1 MTEIAEEQQ
10 IEKHRAALQEALE
23 SESPV
28 QVIDLL
34 EELNPAEIADLLEGL
49 PQPQRASVSDLID
62 PSVKGEVLLE
72 LGEEARDHL
81 IADRSPEELAAAIE
95 SLEDVDD
102 QADLLLSLPRGVMAQ
117 VLHILD
123 LHKRERLEA
132 VLSYPEDTAGGLM
145 NTDQVTVRADVTL
158 DVVLRYL
165 RMRRDLPEH
174 TDQLFVVDRHERF
187 LGGLPLSR
195 VLTAEVDSR
204 VGELMNPEVQ
214 AIPADL
220 PDREV
225 ARLFEDRDLISAPV
239 VEDGMLIGRITID
252 DVVDVIREEAEHSV
266 MSMAGLSEDEDIFA
280 PVVPSARRRA
290 IWLGVNLMTAFL
302 ASWSIG
308 LFEST
313 LDKIVALAVLM
324 PIVASMGG
332 IAGSQ
337 TLTLVI
343 RGLALG
349 QVGATNARWLAS
361 KELLVGLFN
370 GVIWSFVVAIVAVLW
385 FKDYEIGGVIAA
397 ALVINLFAASLA
409 GVAIP
414 LILRRIGIDPAL
426 AGTVILTTITDVVGF
441 VAFLGLATLLLR

>member
-1 MTEIAEEQQ
+1 MTDIAEQQ
-10 IEKHRAALQEALE
+10 EIEKHRAALRDALE
-23 SESPV
+23 SESPARV
-28 QVIDLL
+28 SDLL

-49 PQPQRASVSDLID
+49 PQPQRTSVADFVD
-62 PSVKGEVLLE
+62 PAARGEVLLE

-81 IADRSPEELAAAIE
+81 IADRSAEELAAAIE
-95 SLEDVDD
+95 SLENVDD
-102 QADLLLSLPRGVMAQ
+102 QADLLLSLPRGLMAQ

-145 NTDQVTVRADVTL
+145 NTDQVTVRADVAV

-165 RMRRDLPEH
+165 RMRGTLPDD
-174 TDQLFVVDRHERF
+174 TDQLFVVDRHDRF
-187 LGGLPLSR
+187 LGGVDLSR
-195 VLTAEVDSR
+195 LLTAEVDQQI
-204 VGELMNPEVQ
+204 GELMNPEVR

-239 VEDGMLIGRITID
+239 VEGEMLVGRITID

-266 MSMAGLSEDEDIFA
+266 RSMAGLSEEEDIFA

-290 IWLGVNLMTAFL
+290 VWLGVNLMTAFL
-302 ASWSIG
+302 AAWFIG
-308 LFEST
+308 LFEAT
-313 LDKIVALAVLM
+313 LDRIVALAVLM

-349 QVGATNARWLAS
+349 QIGATNARWLMG
-361 KELLVGLFN
+361 KEILVGLFN
-370 GVIWSFVVAIVAVLW
+370 GVIWSIVVAIVAVLW
-385 FKDYEIGGVIAA
+385 FGDYGIGGVIAA
-397 ALVINLFAASLA
+397 ALIINLFAASLA
-409 GVAIP
+409 GVTIP
-414 LILRRIGIDPAL
+414 LILRKMGIDPAL
-426 AGTVILTTITDVVGF
+426 AGSVVLTTVTDVVGF
-441 VAFLGLATLLLR
+441 VAFLGLATLLLQ

>member
-28 QVIDLL
+28 QVTDLL

-49 PQPQRASVSDLID
+49 PQPQRVSVSDLID

-102 QADLLLSLPRGVMAQ
+102 QADLLLSLPRAVMAQ

-165 RMRRDLPEH
+165 RMRGELPEH

-204 VGELMNPEVQ
+204 VGDLMNPEVQ

>member
-28 QVIDLL
+28 QVTDLL

-266 MSMAGLSEDEDIFA
+266 MSMAGLSEEEDIFA

-361 KELLVGLFN
+361 KEVLVGLFN
-370 GVIWSFVVAIVAVLW
+370 GVIWSFVVAIVAILW

-414 LILRRIGIDPAL
+414 LILRRMGIDPAL
-426 AGTVILTTITDVVGF
+426 AGSVILTTVTDVVGF